1 MLNTERVSVPSCL
14 RQESHLRDRCLEIIQ
29 TPLSYFSVFQ
39 PTNGRAGHRYR
50 EGEGSSTDS
59 RKGARGPGRPEQ
71 RGGLC
76 SRGQQH
82 PARRGAV
89 GRPGPAGPG
98 RRRAPSQRPLSGGGV
113 SRVRGR
119 AGLGRAGS
127 RRTAPGAAWLARRC
141 DMSHQTGIQG
151 TALPP
156 SLWAVPASFRV
167 PVPQRRSP
175 RRFFVRS
182 QLALS
187 PRVTPVTERSGSC
200 HTASRSPAGGGPA
213 SGRAWQPRGSA
224 DRAECG

>member
-82 PARRGAV
+82 PARRT
-89 GRPGPAGPG
+89 
-98 RRRAPSQRPLSGGGV
+98 
-113 SRVRGR
+113 
-119 AGLGRAGS
+119 GS

-156 SLWAVPASFRV
+156 SLRAVPASFRV